1 MAPIF
6 RYNLTLST
14 LITHVHPPSPSPR
27 DRHSN
32 EDKGPK
38 SPRLRLDSIEI
49 AKLNTQLASL
59 SEQISKRNDK
69 IKNYRSL
76 HAEHMTSI
84 QHNITPY
91 IRRQL
96 ELDAAGRGIQ
106 KGSPYQMHLM
116 MNLRI
121 RVQFLRDRIDQMTAE
136 NASDEEKIGQLE
148 KMLGIEKND
157 IQNGED
163 DA

>member
-1 MAPIF
+1 MAPVF
-6 RYNLTLST
+6 
-14 LITHVHPPSPSPR
+14 SPR
-27 DRHSN
+27 DRHSS

-38 SPRLRLDSIEI
+38 SPRLRLTAVET

-59 SEQISKRNDK
+59 RDQISERNDK
-69 IKNYRSL
+69 IESYKLL
-76 HAEHMTSI
+76 HDEHMTSI

-121 RVQFLRDRIDQMTAE
+121 RVQFLRDRIDSLKAE
-136 NASDEEKIGQLE
+136 NASDEEKIGQFE
-148 KMLGIEKND
+148 KILGIEKND
-157 IQNGED
+157 VQNGEHD
-163 DA
+163 K